1 MIEGRLYE
9 LIRDYQRERAA
20 ILRKEVL
27 TFRLS
32 SIRAYAANYPSRYP
46 EYAVNANR
54 LPLAVQFARTS
65 GDILPP
71 NSGSRDDL
79 LWLRVDN
86 DSVEA

>member
-1 MIEGRLYE
+1 MMEARLYE

-20 ILRKEVL
+20 ILGSDVR

-46 EYAVNANR
+46 EYVVNTNR
-54 LPLAVQFARTS
+54 LPLAIQFARTS

-71 NSGSRDDL
+71 NSGRRDDV
-79 LWLRVDN
+79 LWLRMDG
-86 DSVEA
+86 DSVP